1 MLFKIFFLFCSILLV
16 GCVETVVVGTVAT
29 GAYVMSDGSIFDTN
43 QDSRIESAIEDTLNE
58 NDNLKHINVNSFNG
72 RVLLTG
78 YVRNNELYKKTAVS
92 KARATRPGI
101 EVIDEIIVISNN
113 YSIGTISDSMIS
125 SQIYMKLKATIG
137 VASGNYKYDVVDG
150 VVYIIGKASNK
161 EELQITTNLISKI
174 KGVKQVVSYI
184 KVGN

>member
-1 MLFKIFFLFCSILLV
+1 MLFKIFILFFTVFLT

-58 NDNLKHINVNSFNG
+58 NNNLKKINVNSFDG

-78 YVRNNELYKKTAVS
+78 YVRNSESYKKTAVTT
-92 KARATRPGI
+92 ARATRPGI
-101 EVIDEIIVISNN
+101 EVIDEIIVISDN
-113 YSIGTISDSMIS
+113 YSVGSVADSMIS
-125 SQIYMKLKATIG
+125 SQIYMKLKATSG
-137 VASGNYKYDVVDG
+137 VTSGNYKYDVVDG